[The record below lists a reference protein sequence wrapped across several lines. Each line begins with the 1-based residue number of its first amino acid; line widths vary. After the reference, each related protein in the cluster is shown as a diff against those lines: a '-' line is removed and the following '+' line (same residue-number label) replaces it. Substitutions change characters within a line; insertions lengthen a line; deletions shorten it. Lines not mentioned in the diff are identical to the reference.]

1 MKKTHTYTYNKFVEA
16 YTKQHSI
23 LLIQVFH
30 STQLERD
37 VTASNLSA
45 LVNSAG
51 LILDPVE
58 AREFSDVVEE
68 INNPY

>member
-1 MKKTHTYTYNKFVEA
+1 MKKTHSYAYNKFVEA

-23 LLIQVFH
+23 LFIQVFH